1 MFMSSM
7 ELNKIQERLAKVVAL
22 VEQWQM
28 GGEMPTIERDLA
40 LEELRRAYDELLGVD
55 VQPREFVETCEES
68 VAGAGAAPSA
78 GELFDEV
85 LDIDALLGLTDD
97 SEPATEPQSD
107 VESISEPEVA
117 PEPEVVSEPD
127 IIPLSEVEPVVVP
140 EPEAILESEPE
151 SLPDSEPAKAVV
163 EQTTTTLGGGL
174 FDIEDIPVRSKS
186 RKIISLYGTPA
197 NPAPSR
203 VVEPV
208 ATELSEP
215 VVQPATVAQPEPEP
229 IVGPKP
235 QPQPA
240 ERLADVLG
248 GGVTVLGDKMATE
261 EPTAPFNR
269 IDDLHKAISLNDKFL
284 MINDLF
290 GGDAG
295 KYEDTIN
302 TLNEFEDLDEC
313 MIYIVENFAWN
324 PDLEGAKLLVSLI
337 ERKLS

>member
-55 VQPREFVETCEES
+55 VQPREFVETREES
-68 VAGAGAAPSA
+68 VAGAVAAPSA

-97 SEPATEPQSD
+97 SEPAAEPQSD

-127 IIPLSEVEPVVVP
+127 IIPLPEVEPVVVP
-140 EPEAILESEPE
+140 EPEVVLEPEPE

-215 VVQPATVAQPEPEP
+215 VVQPATAAQPKPEP
-229 IVGPKP
+229 IVEPKP

>member
-1 MFMSSM
+1 M

-22 VEQWQM
+22 VEQWQK

-55 VQPREFVETCEES
+55 VQPREFVETREES
-68 VAGAGAAPSA
+68 VAGAVAAPSA

-107 VESISEPEVA
+107 VESISEPEV
-117 PEPEVVSEPD
+117 VSEPD
-127 IIPLSEVEPVVVP
+127 IIPLPEVEPVVVP

-151 SLPDSEPAKAVV
+151 SLPDSEPAKVVV
-163 EQTTTTLGGGL
+163 EQTTPTLGGGL

-215 VVQPATVAQPEPEP
+215 VVQPATVAQPKPEP
-229 IVGPKP
+229 IVEPKP

>member
-22 VEQWQM
+22 VEQWQK

-40 LEELRRAYDELLGVD
+40 LEELRRVYDELLGVD
-55 VQPREFVETCEES
+55 VQPREFVETREES
-68 VAGAGAAPSA
+68 VAGAVAAPSA

-107 VESISEPEVA
+107 VESISEQEVA
-117 PEPEVVSEPD
+117 PEQEVVFEPD
-127 IIPLSEVEPVVVP
+127 IIPLPEVEHVVVP

-163 EQTTTTLGGGL
+163 EQTTPTLGGGL

-215 VVQPATVAQPEPEP
+215 VVQPATAAQPKPEP
-229 IVGPKP
+229 IVEPKS

-324 PDLEGAKLLVSLI
+324 PDLDGAKLLVSLI

>member
-1 MFMSSM
+1 MFLSSM

-55 VQPREFVETCEES
+55 VQPREFVETREES
-68 VAGAGAAPSA
+68 VAGAVAAPSA

-97 SEPATEPQSD
+97 SEPAAEYQSD
-107 VESISEPEVA
+107 VESIF
-117 PEPEVVSEPD
+117 EPEVVSEPD
-127 IIPLSEVEPVVVP
+127 IIPLPEVEPVVVP
-140 EPEAILESEPE
+140 EPEVVLESEHE
-151 SLPDSEPAKAVV
+151 SFPDSEPAKVVV

-197 NPAPSR
+197 KPAPSR

-215 VVQPATVAQPEPEP
+215 VVQLATAAQHKPEP
-229 IVGPKP
+229 IVEPKP

-248 GGVTVLGDKMATE
+248 GGVTVLGDKMTTE

>member
-1 MFMSSM
+1 M

-55 VQPREFVETCEES
+55 VQPREFVETREES
-68 VAGAGAAPSA
+68 VAGAVAAPSA

-97 SEPATEPQSD
+97 SEPAAEPQSD
-107 VESISEPEVA
+107 VESISEPE
-117 PEPEVVSEPD
+117 
-127 IIPLSEVEPVVVP
+127 
-140 EPEAILESEPE
+140 AILKSEPE

-215 VVQPATVAQPEPEP
+215 VVQPATAAQPKPEP
-229 IVGPKP
+229 IVEPKS

-248 GGVTVLGDKMATE
+248 GGVTVLGDKMTTE

-324 PDLEGAKLLVSLI
+324 PDLDGTKLLVSLI

>member
-1 MFMSSM
+1 M

-55 VQPREFVETCEES
+55 VQPREFVETREES
-68 VAGAGAAPSA
+68 VAGAVAAPSA

-107 VESISEPEVA
+107 VESISEPEV
-117 PEPEVVSEPD
+117 VSEPD
-127 IIPLSEVEPVVVP
+127 IIPLPEVEPVVVP
-140 EPEAILESEPE
+140 EPEVVLESEPE
-151 SLPDSEPAKAVV
+151 SLPDSEPTKAVV
-163 EQTTTTLGGGL
+163 EQTTPTLGGGL

-215 VVQPATVAQPEPEP
+215 VVQPATVAQPKPEP
-229 IVGPKP
+229 IVEPKP